1 MSYSRRAVLAGV
13 GVTLLA
19 GCTGEGVSPAG
30 PGSSAGGSSG
40 SLSATVDGETIQI
53 DVLTD
58 TVESV
63 SVIDPA
69 GRLWTERTVS
79 AGVTR
84 VDVGLDERYTP
95 GVYRIV
101 GASGGETVAETRV
114 EIVPDLRIVEFD
126 VGQNQPERM
135 PEELGVTGDAQG
147 IVSVENVGSGPE
159 YVRKLLFSGD
169 VPNPTTDIES
179 DENPRT
185 GILGENGP
193 VLVPSGSVI
202 TLFSWTVPFLFRG
215 SQTVRCSEERQVGQV
230 EVALVPSVL
239 SDVVSQRYDVEY
251 LSDSGGQCGVVVVGA
266 VDG

>member
-1 MSYSRRAVLAGV
+1 MSYSRRAVLTGL

-30 PGSSAGGSSG
+30 SDRVAGGSSG
-40 SLSATVDGETIQI
+40 SLSATVGGETIQI

-84 VDVGLDERYTP
+84 VDVRLDERYTP

-126 VGQNQPERM
+126 VGQNQPDRM
-135 PEELGVTGDAQG
+135 PEGLGSFRDVEAL
-147 IVSVENVGSGPE
+147 VSVENRGTGPE
-159 YVRKLLFSGD
+159 YIRGLAFDGD
-169 VPNPTTDIES
+169 VPNRTAGS
-179 DENPRT
+179 GSRSSQVT
-185 GILGENGP
+185 GIHGESEP
-193 VLVPSGSVI
+193 LLVASGETV
-202 TLFSWTVPFLFRG
+202 TLFSSTIPFSIAASR
-215 SQTVRCSEERQVGQV
+215 TIDCESELSGTAV
-230 EVALVPSVL
+230 ES
-239 SDVVSQRYDVEY
+239 
-251 LSDSGGQCGVVVVGA
+251 
-266 VDG
+266 

>member
-1 MSYSRRAVLAGV
+1 MSYSRRAVLTGL

-30 PGSSAGGSSG
+30 SDRVAGGSSG
-40 SLSATVDGETIQI
+40 SLSATVGGETIQI

-63 SVIDPA
+63 SVIDPE

-84 VDVGLDERYTP
+84 VDVRLDERYTP

-101 GASGGETVAETRV
+101 GASDGETVAETRV

-135 PEELGVTGDAQG
+135 PESFGVSRDSQALVT
-147 IVSVENVGSGPE
+147 VENTGTGPE
-159 YVRKLLFSGD
+159 YISKLLFDGD
-169 VPNPTTDIES
+169 VPNPTATVETGPD
-179 DENPRT
+179 RLT
-185 GILGENGP
+185 GIHGDGDWFLLPAGEE
-193 VLVPSGSVI
+193 V
-202 TLFSWTVPFLFRG
+202 TLFSDTLPFLT
-215 SQTVRCSEERQVGQV
+215 TVSRTIDCSV
-230 EVALVPSVL
+230 
-239 SDVVSQRYDVEY
+239 
-251 LSDSGGQCGVVVVGA
+251 A
-266 VDG
+266 VDGIARVRLVPVAGRDPVSQEFQVSYQPAGSGCEITIGDI